1 MRGIAR
7 IPLQGDT
14 LWKRASE
21 RSSQMAGTQPQAP
34 QAASGSKPTLPKDQ
48 ATNAATQ
55 AEGQPIYRDWAAI

>member
-1 MRGIAR
+1 
-7 IPLQGDT
+7 
-14 LWKRASE
+14 
-21 RSSQMAGTQPQAP
+21 MAGTQPQAP